1 MKFNIIDDIVPKKA
15 TDNMSYHHLSRL
27 LDLAEQKIRK
37 KLGNPNINT
46 EAVFTFH
53 NGKTATVKQFADEP
67 HFELIFEN
75 QTIFCDNQQRMV
87 AYDLLVIGY
96 DNQ

>member
-1 MKFNIIDDIVPKKA
+1 MTLYRKKT
-15 TDNMSYHHLSRL
+15 TDNMNKDHLNRL
-27 LDLAEQKIRK
+27 LDLAEQTIRK

-46 EAVFTFH
+46 KAVFRFQ

-75 QTIFCDNQQRMV
+75 QTIFHDNQQRIV
-87 AYDLLVIGY
+87 AYDLLVLGY
-96 DNQ
+96 NNQ